1 MDVTQELATNVVKAK
16 FEDIPTQ
23 AVNMITDGILDMMG
37 IAFLGYHEEGGPFV
51 EYAKDVGMGT
61 AESTI
66 VGDGAKVSCMVA
78 AGVNAAMGHG
88 TDFMDGGP
96 GYPALCSLVPTGM
109 AVAERVGASGKDLIT
124 AVALGHDI
132 GARLHRAAFPLELIH
147 GKLPPR
153 DPSFPGTDRQRSAIM
168 AITAAKLLG
177 LNELQTN
184 NAICIAWHFMPLP
197 AARPGVPMA
206 RGGGPSAFNLGSCQW
221 GIQAALLAQKGFRG
235 PADVLGSET
244 HYDQDRITSS
254 PSPFYYSGN
263 ELHLKNFIASR
274 GVHPGISA
282 ALDILQEQGL
292 NPEEIQEIKFR
303 AKRLYLQY
311 PFNTPEPKDYFE
323 AVNSVPWAFS
333 MAILGYEAGPDWLTD
348 ERLNDPVGIALAN
361 KVNMSDLPRG
371 TEIWESGVK
380 NPNEASNEVEV
391 VTNNGKTFKKT
402 RTYGEAPGSSLN
414 PLSKEQ
420 LGAKFNA
427 NAGPVIGR
435 KQSEELV
442 ALFQGLQDQRD
453 VRNISRLF
461 GRS

>member
-1 MDVTQELATNVVKAK
+1 MDVTQELATTVVKTR
-16 FEDIPTQ
+16 FEDLPAK
-23 AVNMITDGILDMMG
+23 AVDMIRDGILDMTG
-37 IAFLGYHEEGGPFV
+37 IAFLGYYKEGQPFI

-66 VGDGAKVSCMVA
+66 VGDGSKVSCMVA

-96 GYPALCSLVPTGM
+96 GYPALCSLVPSGI

-153 DPSFPGTDRQRSAIM
+153 DASFPGTDRQRAAVI
-168 AITAAKLLG
+168 AITASKLLG

-184 NAICIAWHFMPLP
+184 NAICIAWHFTPLP
-197 AARPGVPMA
+197 SGRPGVPSA
-206 RGGGPSAFNLGSCQW
+206 RAMGPSASNLGSCQW
-221 GIQAALLAQKGFRG
+221 GIQAALLAQKGFQG
-235 PADVLGSET
+235 PADVLGRET

-254 PSPFYYSGN
+254 PSPFYYSAT

-282 ALDILQEQGL
+282 AVDIVQEQGIK
-292 NPEEIQEIKFR
+292 PEEIQEIKFR
-303 AKRLYLQY
+303 AKRLYMQY
-311 PFNTPEPKDYFE
+311 PFNTPEPKDYYE
-323 AVNSVPWAFS
+323 AVNSVPWAFA
-333 MAILGYEAGPDWLTD
+333 MALLGYEAGPEWLTE
-348 ERLNDPVGIALAN
+348 ERLNDPVAIALAK
-361 KVNMSDLPRG
+361 KVNMADLPRG

-391 VTNNGKTFKKT
+391 VAKGNTFEKT
-402 RTYGEAPGSSLN
+402 RTYGEAVGSSLN
-414 PLSKEQ
+414 PMSKEQ
-420 LGAKFNA
+420 LEGKFKA
-427 NAGPVIGR
+427 QATPVIGK

-442 ALFQGLQDQRD
+442 ALFHGLQDQKD
-453 VRNISRLF
+453 VRNITRLF
-461 GRS
+461 GQS